1 MAHDYGSPKGQRQLM
16 AKSAV
21 ERRDS
26 EAQMPHVRLTDCT
39 SLSLSHVVSFGDGFR
54 CMIVKRTPHLP
65 NESATFVTESSAATW
80 RTTLTASPGQCS
92 DVGNAQ
98 WLSDVVSW
106 PK

>member
-65 NESATFVTESSAATW
+65 NESATFVTEYCGRDGVSAISKAQTPH
-80 RTTLTASPGQCS
+80 TTRLT
-92 DVGNAQ
+92 
-98 WLSDVVSW
+98 DVV
-106 PK
+106 